1 MADVRILVTGGAGF
15 IGANLVRE
23 LLASAHD
30 VTVLDDFSTGLPSNL
45 QGLAVDVQVGS
56 VSDPEAV
63 ACAMTGADVVVH
75 LAARGL
81 VARSIADPAST
92 HLVNATGTLNVLLAA
107 RESGAHFIFTSSS
120 SVYGANAQLPQRE
133 EMWMQPLSPYGAS
146 KMAGESYALAFR
158 EVYEMDVLVLRLFN
172 VYGPGQRPDHEYAA
186 VIARFAQSALLNR
199 PVEVH
204 GDGNQTRDFTHVSS
218 VVQVIV
224 RAVEQR
230 LSWPRPVNLAFGE
243 HITVNDV
250 VTVIQDQTMR
260 QLQLVHREPRTG
272 EIRNSRSDPALIR
285 QLFPGIEPV
294 ALSDGIASVLTWLG
308 TGE

>member
-45 QGLAVDVQVGS
+45 QGLDVDVQVGS

-63 ACAMTGADVVVH
+63 ACAMAGADVVVH

-107 RESGAHFIFTSSS
+107 RESAAHFIFTSSS
-120 SVYGANAQLPQRE
+120 SVYGANAHLPQRE

-186 VIARFAQSALLNR
+186 VIPRFAQSALLNR

-224 RAVEQR
+224 RSVEQR

-243 HITVNDV
+243 HVTVNDV
-250 VTVIQDQTMR
+250 ISVIQDQTMR

-272 EIRNSRSDPALIR
+272 EIRNSRNDPTLIR
-285 QLFPGIEPV
+285 QLFPGIEPI
-294 ALSDGIASVLTWLG
+294 ALSDGIASVLRWLG
-308 TGE
+308 TGK